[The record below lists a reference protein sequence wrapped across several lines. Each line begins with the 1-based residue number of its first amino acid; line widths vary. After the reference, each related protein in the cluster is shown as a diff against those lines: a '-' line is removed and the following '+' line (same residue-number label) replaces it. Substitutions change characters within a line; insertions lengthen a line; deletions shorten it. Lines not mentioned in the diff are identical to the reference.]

1 MNVVVC
7 CFLRERDRVV
17 ERGGAQG
24 LHCLQFP
31 FSKWFKTGGG
41 EGLLAAGL
49 ALRLSPQKWEEER
62 EPGNIHRKVSTSGP
76 GAENSGG
83 TNQIAERSH
92 VYT

>member
-31 FSKWFKTGGG
+31 FSKWFGG

-49 ALRLSPQKWEEER
+49 APRLSPQKWEEER
-62 EPGNIHRKVSTSGP
+62 EPRKVSTFGP

-83 TNQIAERSH
+83 TNQIAE
-92 VYT
+92 